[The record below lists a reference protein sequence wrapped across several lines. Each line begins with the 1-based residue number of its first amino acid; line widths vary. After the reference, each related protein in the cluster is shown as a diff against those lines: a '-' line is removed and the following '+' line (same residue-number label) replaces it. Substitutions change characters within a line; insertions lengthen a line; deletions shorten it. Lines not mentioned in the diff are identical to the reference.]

1 MTEGTAGPWSMSWTV
16 DGEGGN
22 GWSLVDELDSWG
34 FKEVTAGPWSMSW
47 KVAGDGGNGWSLV
60 DELDS

>member
-1 MTEGTAGPWSMSWTV
+1 MV
-16 DGEGGN
+16 
-22 GWSLVDELDSWG
+22 
-34 FKEVTAGPWSMSW
+34 KEVTAGPWSMSW